1 MSSAI
6 QKAGKQEKYLHANI
20 KGIRKYVAVC
30 LQNMAYYN
38 GDGTNPSDKVK
49 SIPLITPQGDI
60 LIPNILT
67 NEMADD
73 ALAGVAVAV
82 GVDCVRHGVVIV

>member
-1 MSSAI
+1 MLPYACRI
-6 QKAGKQEKYLHANI
+6 WHTTMEMALIHR
-20 KGIRKYVAVC
+20 IRLRASRS
-30 LQNMAYYN
+30 L
-38 GDGTNPSDKVK
+38 P
-49 SIPLITPQGDI
+49 PQGDI